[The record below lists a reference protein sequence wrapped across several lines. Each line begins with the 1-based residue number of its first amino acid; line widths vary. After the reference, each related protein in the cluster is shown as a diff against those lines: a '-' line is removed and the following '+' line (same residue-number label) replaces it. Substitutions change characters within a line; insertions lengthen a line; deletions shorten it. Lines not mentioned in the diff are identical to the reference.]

1 MEITEPRIQAY
12 CENHSSPE
20 PPALSKL
27 SRDTHAKVLNPRMLS
42 GHLQGRFLSAIAFML
57 KPKRILEIGTYTG
70 YSTLCLAEGLSDGGH
85 IVSIERNDELQT
97 VHEAAF
103 GDRKYDIRML
113 YGDAKQLLMGLEG
126 TFDLV
131 FIDADKSEYEEYLNL
146 IEDLL
151 KPGSWIV
158 VDNVLWDGHVLEP
171 EQDMSEETR
180 SIHRFNERIR
190 ANTKYEVVMLP
201 IRDGLSLIRRL

>member
-12 CENHSSPE
+12 CEGHSSPE
-20 PPALSKL
+20 PPELAKL
-27 SRDTHAKVLNPRMLS
+27 NRDTHAKVLNPRMLS
-42 GHLQGRFLSAIAFML
+42 GHLQGRFLSAIACMI

-85 IVSIERNDELQT
+85 IVSIEQNDELQT
-97 VHEAAF
+97 VHQRTFEPS
-103 GDRKYDIRML
+103 KYDIRML
-113 YGDAKQLLMGLEG
+113 YGDAKQILLTLEG
-126 TFDLV
+126 SFDLV
-131 FIDADKSEYEEYLNL
+131 FIDADKSEYEKYLDL
-146 IEDLL
+146 IEKVL

-171 EQDMSEETR
+171 EQDMSEETK
-180 SIHRFNERIR
+180 SIHRFNEKIKAR
-190 ANTKYEVVMLP
+190 TEYEVVMLP